1 MSGKQIFLGSWSL
14 SQHLVGIHIKSDVED
29 GIKMEEKDWSSASL
43 TKATKLQ
50 PTAEP
55 PRTK

>member
-1 MSGKQIFLGSWSL
+1 MSGKQIFFGSWSL
-14 SQHLVGIHIKSDVED
+14 SQHLVGIHIKVMWKT
-29 GIKMEEKDWSSASL
+29 GMKMEEKDWSSASL